1 MKKYLIAAA
10 SAAALMLGGMGQ
22 SWAFL
27 DSQTNTAVAASVLV
41 QAHTNNAAVNTMN
54 ALLQAQGNVLNNNF
68 GNNTFQGQVLNQNN
82 INSGVNSALQG
93 ASTVAIGANVMN

>member
-1 MKKYLIAAA
+1 MKKSLIAAA
-10 SAAALMLGGMGQ
+10 SAFALIIGGTSP

-27 DSQTNTAVAASVLV
+27 DDQENTAVAVSVLG
-41 QAHTNNAAVNTMN
+41 QTHTNNGNVNTMN

-68 GNNTFQGQVLNQNN
+68 GNNTFRAQVLNQQN

-93 ASTVAIGANVMN
+93 ANSVAIGANVMN